1 MAVSVSKAG
10 PYFSSGQIKFSDLRT
25 YFRSLVRKASSGGS
39 ETFSPEPATDTAA
52 ISTSELLRNTDSSE
66 TNPTVPDCTENR
78 TCGVLEDGISSDN
91 NLKLS
96 QFRNSIKY
104 YYVTLPSDDTV
115 TNFDIDAQS
124 WNENLDKTINKI
136 MFIDGTCGSSTSG
149 AAAASFDAESYNLTI
164 DITGNLY
171 GSGGAGG
178 AINGG
183 TGSNGGN
190 ALSITSTG
198 NSVSVVLRS
207 SGKLYGGGGG
217 GGGGNKGA
225 QGGNGTCYDW
235 GYKGAS
241 SGCEWCGGC
250 GDGWERYGGCEGSHG
265 CACFGPWCRK
275 TQLKD
280 AKCRKKNHESK
291 SGGAGGN
298 GGVGG
303 TGRGYNNLE
312 GSLRGVD
319 GVAGAGG
326 NCDGKDGTI
335 TTPGTG
341 QTGKT
346 GADGGDWGAP
356 GFENDNTGRLGNAGL
371 ALKCTNC
378 TLTGTLAAQTIKGE
392 RVFS

>member
-10 PYFSSGQIKFSDLRT
+10 PYFSSGQIKFSDLRK
-25 YFRSLVRKASSGGS
+25 YFRSQVRKASSGGS
-39 ETFSPEPATDTAA
+39 ETFSPDPATDTTS
-52 ISTSELLRNTDSSE
+52 ISASELLRNTDSSE
-66 TNPTVPDCTENR
+66 TNPTVPDSNENR

-124 WNENLDKTINKI
+124 WNENMDKTINKF
-136 MFIDGTCGSSTSG
+136 MFIDGTCGSETSDE
-149 AAAASFDAESYNLTI
+149 AAASLDAESYNLTI

-171 GSGGAGG
+171 GSAGAGG

-183 TGSNGGN
+183 NGGNGGN

-225 QGGNGTCYDW
+225 QGGNGTCYNW
-235 GYKGAS
+235 EYKTEG
-241 SGCEWCGGC
+241 SGCEWCGSC
-250 GDGWERYGGCEGSHG
+250 GSGWEKYGGCEGDSG
-265 CACFGPWCRK
+265 CACFIWCRK

-280 AKCRKKNHESK
+280 AKCRRKNHYSK

-312 GSLRGVD
+312 GSITGVD
-319 GVAGAGG
+319 GVGGSSG
-326 NCDGKDGTI
+326 NCNGYNGTI

-346 GADGGDWGAP
+346 GANGGDWGAP
-356 GFENDNTGRLGNAGL
+356 GFDNLNTGNLGNAGL
-371 ALKCTNC
+371 ALGCTNC
-378 TLTGTLAAQTIKGE
+378 TLTGTLSAQTIKGE